1 MAGAGE
7 VIKPMQMGSIKEVN
21 ESDVSEA
28 NSPAPSPSMAAEAA
42 RARMKDQ
49 RSETE
54 LMIKTFDYKIVSF
67 EFRPALVKQKQSIQ
81 VKTKSRKTVLK
92 TLLV

>member
-42 RARMKDQ
+42 RARVKDQ

-54 LMIKTFDYKIVSF
+54 LMIKTFDYKIDSF